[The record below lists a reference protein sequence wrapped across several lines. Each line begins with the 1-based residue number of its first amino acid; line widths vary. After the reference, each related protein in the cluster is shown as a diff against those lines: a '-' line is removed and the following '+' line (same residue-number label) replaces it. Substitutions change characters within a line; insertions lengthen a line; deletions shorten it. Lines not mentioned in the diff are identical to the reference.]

1 MTRKFQFFVE
11 KAKLI
16 IKKTQFITLFPMT
29 PTLQR
34 CQKIEENR
42 ENGENPKNRG
52 FRYGFYSSVS
62 IQTSVYMILEES

>member
-1 MTRKFQFFVE
+1 
-11 KAKLI
+11 
-16 IKKTQFITLFPMT
+16 MT

-34 CQKIEENR
+34 CQKLEENEENR